1 MSSELTPGQQIEALR
16 EELRH
21 HEHLYYVLDAPEL
34 SDAEYDLRINRLRA
48 LEAVHPELITPD
60 SPTQR
65 VGGKPR
71 DGFVK
76 TPHSRP
82 MLSLDNAYS
91 ESDLRAWDTRLRE
104 ALPSSEQVRYVC
116 ELKLDGLSLALLYA
130 PAPDGSARLQ
140 RGLTRGDGAIGED
153 VTTNVRTIRSVPLS
167 VSAAKLRSAG
177 LPASFE
183 VRGEVVMPHSAFRKL
198 NEERESQGLPPAA
211 NPRNAAAGTIRTLEP
226 NIVAQRRLD
235 FYAYF
240 LLHGND
246 SGAPSIP
253 RSVRDGWDS
262 TELNQ
267 PGETLLA
274 TQSSTLQSLR
284 TAGFRV
290 NAHATTVSSID
301 QVLAF
306 IANAEVLRDTLGYEI
321 DGVVIKVD
329 STAQQRRLGFT
340 GRAPRWAIAYKFA
353 ARAAITRLERVDFQV
368 GRTGKVTPVA
378 VLAPVLIGGTTVSRA
393 TLHNADEIMR
403 LGVRIGDFVQVE
415 RGGDVIPKIVS
426 VIEDTH
432 RPRGSEE
439 IVFPTQCPECASG
452 LVRAEG
458 EVDWRC
464 VNANCPARLREGL
477 LHFAA
482 RSAMNIEG
490 LGDAMVAQLL
500 GQSPSTNLA
509 ADGEEQSL
517 SPAITN
523 LQASANSTSDTTVR
537 EPLVRTLSD
546 LYSLRKEDLLQ
557 LDRMGEKS
565 AQSLLDEIEQSKR
578 AGLARLL
585 LGLGIR
591 FVGERT
597 AQILA
602 AHFGSMEALRL
613 APAEELEQVNEVGPR
628 VAQAIVEF
636 FAEPRNIELIK
647 RLKDAGLTM
656 TAEKKI
662 TTSTLAG
669 LAFVLTGSLP
679 TLTREA
685 AKELIESAGGR
696 VSASVSKKTS
706 YLVAGEDSGSKLD
719 RARALN
725 VPVLDEPALRA
736 LLNPPPPMPA

>member
-1 MSSELTPGQQIEALR
+1 MTSQRTAEQQVEALR

-21 HEHLYYVLDAPEL
+21 HEHLYYVLDAPEI
-34 SDAEYDLRINRLRA
+34 SDAEYDLRMNSLRT
-48 LEAVHPELITPD
+48 LEADHPGLITPD

-71 DGFVK
+71 EGFVK

-91 ESDLRAWDTRLRE
+91 EADLRAWDQRLRE
-104 ALPSSEQVRYVC
+104 SLPSSEIVRYVC

-130 PAPDGSARLQ
+130 PVRDGSAHLQ

-167 VSAAKLRSAG
+167 VSAAKLRAAG
-177 LPASFE
+177 LPAGFE
-183 VRGEVVMPHSAFRKL
+183 VRGEVILPHAAFRKL
-198 NEERESQGLPPAA
+198 NDEREAQGLAPAS

-240 LLHGND
+240 LLHGD
-246 SGAPSIP
+246 S
-253 RSVRDGWDS
+253 DS
-262 TELNQ
+262 NQ

-274 TQSSTLQSLR
+274 TQSATLQSLR
-284 TAGFRV
+284 AAGFHV
-290 NAHATTVSSID
+290 NAHAATVDSID
-301 QVLAF
+301 KVLAF
-306 IANAEVLRDTLGYEI
+306 ITNSETLRDSLGYEI

-353 ARAAITRLERVDFQV
+353 ARAAITQLERVDFQV
-368 GRTGKVTPVA
+368 GRTGKITPVA
-378 VLAPVLIGGTTVSRA
+378 VLTPVLIGGTTVSRA
-393 TLHNADEIMR
+393 TLHNADEIAR
-403 LGVRIGDFVQVE
+403 LTVRINDFVQVE

-426 VIEDTH
+426 VVEDAQH
-432 RPRGSEE
+432 PRGTEG
-439 IVFPTQCPECASG
+439 IVFLTHCPECSSV

-464 VNANCPARLREGL
+464 VNANCPARLREEL

-482 RSAMNIEG
+482 RNAMNIEG
-490 LGDAMVAQLL
+490 LGDALVAQLL
-500 GQSPSTNLA
+500 GQNPSTNLA
-509 ADGEEQSL
+509 ADSEEESL
-517 SPAITN
+517 SPAIIN
-523 LQASANSTSDTTVR
+523 LRASSGSPR
-537 EPLVRTLSD
+537 EPLVNTLSD
-546 LYSLRKEDLLQ
+546 LYTLTREDLLQ

-585 LGLGIR
+585 FALGIR

-597 AQILA
+597 AQLLA
-602 AHFGSMEALRL
+602 AHFGSMDALQI
-613 APAEELEQVNEVGPR
+613 ATAGELEQVNEVGPR

-636 FAEPRNIELIK
+636 FAEPHNIVLIQ
-647 RLKDAGLTM
+647 RLKDAQLSM
-656 TAEKKI
+656 TAEKKV

-669 LAFVLTGSLP
+669 LTFVLTGSLP

-685 AKELIESAGGR
+685 AKDLIESAGGR
-696 VSASVSKKTS
+696 VSATVSKKTS

-736 LLNPPPPMPA
+736 LLNTPAHPAVPSAHPKL

>member
-1 MSSELTPGQQIEALR
+1 M
-16 EELRH
+16 
-21 HEHLYYVLDAPEL
+21 
-34 SDAEYDLRINRLRA
+34 
-48 LEAVHPELITPD
+48 
-60 SPTQR
+60 
-65 VGGKPR
+65 
-71 DGFVK
+71 
-76 TPHSRP
+76 
-82 MLSLDNAYS
+82 
-91 ESDLRAWDTRLRE
+91 
-104 ALPSSEQVRYVC
+104 RYVC

-167 VSAAKLRSAG
+167 VSAAKLAAAG
-177 LPASFE
+177 LPAGFE
-183 VRGEVVMPHSAFRKL
+183 VRGEVILPHAAFRKL
-198 NEERESQGLPPAA
+198 NQERESQGLAPAA

-240 LLHGND
+240 LL
-246 SGAPSIP
+246 
-253 RSVRDGWDS
+253 DG
-262 TELNQ
+262 EAE

-274 TQSSTLQSLR
+274 TQSATLQSLR

-290 NAHATTVSSID
+290 NAHATTVNSID
-301 QVLAF
+301 EVLAF
-306 IANAEVLRDTLGYEI
+306 IANSETLRDSLGYEI

-329 STAQQRRLGFT
+329 SAAQQRRLGFT

-368 GRTGKVTPVA
+368 GRTGKITPVA
-378 VLAPVLIGGTTVSRA
+378 VLTPVLIGGTTVSRA
-393 TLHNADEIMR
+393 TLHNADEIAR

-426 VIEDTH
+426 AIEDTH

-439 IVFPTQCPECASG
+439 IVFPTRCPECNSS

-477 LHFAA
+477 LHFSA
-482 RSAMNIEG
+482 RNAMNIEG
-490 LGDAMVAQLL
+490 LGDALVAQLL
-500 GQSPSTNLA
+500 GQSSNPDLLQNLPP
-509 ADGEEQSL
+509 DNCHSDPERSEGEE
-517 SPAITN
+517 SPHFAP
-523 LQASANSTSDTTVR
+523 SDTEVR
-537 EPLVRTLSD
+537 VPHPSQSHRDGWDAEPSPNELPLVRTLSD

-565 AQSLLDEIEQSKR
+565 AQSLLDQIALSKS

-597 AQILA
+597 AQLLA

-647 RLKDAGLTM
+647 RLKDAGLEM
-656 TAEKKI
+656 TAEKRV

-669 LAFVLTGSLP
+669 LTFVLTGSLP

-685 AKELIESAGGR
+685 AKDLIESAGGR
-696 VSASVSKKTS
+696 VSATVSKKTS

-736 LLNPPPPMPA
+736 LLNTPAHPAVPSAHPKL